1 MNQQNSEQQVFLS
14 KSVFEIKVGNYSPGL
29 FYKFCSNCFST
40 SNKKFGLGPMIIW
53 NSSRI
58 FSIHLL
64 YFRNRRL
71 NLSTKFLGWFGSD
84 WEHWDKLTILKFEPS
99 LSIFVKWAKILIE
112 TFIQRLCETYWSVH
126 IWLTIPINNYWLYFK
141 VKDILT
147 KFCYTRHKAVELHR
161 IAINQLNLKV
171 Y

>member
-1 MNQQNSEQQVFLS
+1 MNQQNSEQHVFLS
-14 KSVFEIKVGNYSPGL
+14 NSVFEIKVGNYSPGL

-84 WEHWDKLTILKFEPS
+84 WEHWDKLRKKKTVVLTFFKSWTFRKWKIFFTKIKLFLHVADNSKVWAEPINLCQVS
-99 LSIFVKWAKILIE
+99 QNFDRNIHPETLWNILI
-112 TFIQRLCETYWSVH
+112 CTY
-126 IWLTIPINNYWLYFK
+126 LINHPN
-141 VKDILT
+141 
-147 KFCYTRHKAVELHR
+147 
-161 IAINQLNLKV
+161 
-171 Y
+171 